1 MFIMKNHGFKRKYV
15 YGGSGIFDSLA
26 SFLGNIFTSGV
37 AKQLTSTAIDV
48 GKEVGKRTAVDVGTR
63 LVKKV
68 LTPKVQG
75 IQKGIQR
82 GIQKA
87 PGEVVQRLAPAVT
100 TKVQNI
106 LNKYV
111 VPQVPQALQAPVRQN
126 INSLIDGS
134 GNNAVAIQDLVRRLH
149 HGNGLKT
156 T

>member
-1 MFIMKNHGFKRKYV
+1 MFIMKNHGFKRKEV

-26 SFLGNIFTSGV
+26 RLFTSGV

-48 GKEVGKRTAVDVGTR
+48 GKEVGKKTAIDVGTK

-68 LTPKVQG
+68 LT
-75 IQKGIQR
+75 QKAL
-82 GIQKA
+82 QKA
-87 PGEVVQRLAPAVT
+87 PGHSVPLAPAVA

-111 VPQVPQALQAPVRQN
+111 PQVAQITQVPVRQN

-134 GNNAVAIQDLVRRLH
+134 GNNAIAIQDLVRKLH
-149 HGNGLKT
+149 GSGLKT
-156 T
+156 I

>member
-1 MFIMKNHGFKRKYV
+1 MKNHGFKRKYV
-15 YGGSGIFDSLA
+15 YGGSGLFDSLA
-26 SFLGNIFTSGV
+26 RLFTSGV

-48 GKEVGKRTAVDVGTR
+48 GKEVGKKTAIDVGTK

-68 LTPKVQG
+68 LTPKVQVV
-75 IQKGIQR
+75 QKGIQR

-87 PGEVVQRLAPAVT
+87 PGAVVQRLAPAVA

-111 VPQVPQALQAPVRQN
+111 PQVAQTPVRQN

-134 GNNAVAIQDLVRRLH
+134 GNNAIAIQDLVRKLH
-149 HGNGLKT
+149 GSGLKT
-156 T
+156 I

>member
-1 MFIMKNHGFKRKYV
+1 MFIMKNHGFKGKYV
-15 YGGSGIFDSLA
+15 YGGSGIFSSLA
-26 SFLGNIFTSGV
+26 SFLGNLFTSGA

-48 GKEVGKRTAVDVGTR
+48 GKEVGKRTAVDIGTR

-68 LTPKVQG
+68 LTPKVQ
-75 IQKGIQR
+75 
-82 GIQKA
+82 KA
-87 PGEVVQRLAPAVT
+87 PQRVA

-111 VPQVPQALQAPVRQN
+111 VPQAPIRQN

-149 HGNGLKT
+149 HGDGLKT

>member
-15 YGGSGIFDSLA
+15 YGGLGIFSSFA
-26 SFLGNIFTSGV
+26 SFLGNLFTSGV

-63 LVKKV
+63 LVKKA
-68 LTPKVQG
+68 LTPKVQ
-75 IQKGIQR
+75 K
-82 GIQKA
+82 
-87 PGEVVQRLAPAVT
+87 APAVSQRFT
-100 TKVQNI
+100 ARVQDI

-111 VPQVPQALQAPVRQN
+111 EPQAPVRQN

-149 HGNGLKT
+149 RGDGLKT

>member
-15 YGGSGIFDSLA
+15 YGGSGIFSSLA
-26 SFLGNIFTSGV
+26 SFLGNLFTSGV

-63 LVKKV
+63 LVKKA
-68 LTPKVQG
+68 LTPKVHVV
-75 IQKGIQR
+75 QK

-87 PGEVVQRLAPAVT
+87 PAVSQRAVKA
-100 TKVQNI
+100 KVHDI
-106 LNKYV
+106 LSKYLI
-111 VPQVPQALQAPVRQN
+111 PQVPQAPVRQN

-149 HGNGLKT
+149 RGDGLKT

>member
-1 MFIMKNHGFKRKYV
+1 MYVMKNHGFKRKYV
-15 YGGSGIFDSLA
+15 YGGSGLFDSLA
-26 SFLGNIFTSGV
+26 RLFTSGV
-37 AKQLTSTAIDV
+37 AKQLASTAIDV
-48 GKEVGKRTAVDVGTR
+48 GKEVGKKTAIDVGTK

-75 IQKGIQR
+75 IQR

-87 PGEVVQRLAPAVT
+87 PAVSQRVAPAVAA
-100 TKVQNI
+100 KVQGI

-111 VPQVPQALQAPVRQN
+111 VPQVPQVLQASVRQN

-149 HGNGLKT
+149 RGNGLKT
-156 T
+156 A

>member
-1 MFIMKNHGFKRKYV
+1 MAGQEY
-15 YGGSGIFDSLA
+15 LA
-26 SFLGNIFTSGV
+26 VLQAFWEIYLLV
-37 AKQLTSTAIDV
+37 EQLTSTAIDV
-48 GKEVGKRTAVDVGTR
+48 GKEVGKRTAVDIGTR

-68 LTPKVQG
+68 LTPKVQ
-75 IQKGIQR
+75 
-82 GIQKA
+82 KA
-87 PGEVVQRLAPAVT
+87 PQRVA

-111 VPQVPQALQAPVRQN
+111 VPQAPIRQN

-149 HGNGLKT
+149 HGDGLKT

>member
-15 YGGSGIFDSLA
+15 YGGSGIFSSLA
-26 SFLGNIFTSGV
+26 SFLGNLFTSGA

-68 LTPKVQG
+68 LTPKVQ
-75 IQKGIQR
+75 R

-87 PGEVVQRLAPAVT
+87 PAVSQRVVA

-111 VPQVPQALQAPVRQN
+111 VPQAPIRQN

-134 GNNAVAIQDLVRRLH
+134 GNNAVAIQDLFRRLH
-149 HGNGLKT
+149 HGDGLKT

>member
-1 MFIMKNHGFKRKYV
+1 MYVMKNHGFKRKYV
-15 YGGSGIFDSLA
+15 YGGSGLFDSLA
-26 SFLGNIFTSGV
+26 RLFTSGV

-48 GKEVGKRTAVDVGTR
+48 GKEVGKRTAIDVGTK

-68 LTPKVQG
+68 LTPKVQVV
-75 IQKGIQR
+75 QKGIQR

-87 PGEVVQRLAPAVT
+87 PGAVVQRGGHSVPLAPAVA

-111 VPQVPQALQAPVRQN
+111 PQVAQTPVRQN

-134 GNNAVAIQDLVRRLH
+134 GNNAIAIQDLVRKLH
-149 HGNGLKT
+149 GSGLKT
-156 T
+156 I

>member
-1 MFIMKNHGFKRKYV
+1 MYVMKNHGFKRKYV
-15 YGGSGIFDSLA
+15 YGGSGLFDSLA
-26 SFLGNIFTSGV
+26 RLFTSGV

-48 GKEVGKRTAVDVGTR
+48 GKDVGKKTAIDVGTR

-68 LTPKVQG
+68 LTPKVQVVH
-75 IQKGIQR
+75 KGIQR

-87 PGEVVQRLAPAVT
+87 PGAVVQRLAPAVA

-111 VPQVPQALQAPVRQN
+111 VSQALQAPVRQN

-134 GNNAVAIQDLVRRLH
+134 ANNAVAIQDLVRRLH
-149 HGNGLKT
+149 RGNGLKT

>member
-1 MFIMKNHGFKRKYV
+1 MYVMKNHGFKRKYV
-15 YGGSGIFDSLA
+15 YGGSGLFDSLA
-26 SFLGNIFTSGV
+26 RLFTSGV

-48 GKEVGKRTAVDVGTR
+48 GKDVGKKTAIDVGTR

-68 LTPKVQG
+68 LTPKVQVV
-75 IQKGIQR
+75 QKGIQR

-87 PGEVVQRLAPAVT
+87 PDAVVQRLAPAVA

-111 VPQVPQALQAPVRQN
+111 VSQALQAPVRQN

-149 HGNGLKT
+149 RGNGLKT